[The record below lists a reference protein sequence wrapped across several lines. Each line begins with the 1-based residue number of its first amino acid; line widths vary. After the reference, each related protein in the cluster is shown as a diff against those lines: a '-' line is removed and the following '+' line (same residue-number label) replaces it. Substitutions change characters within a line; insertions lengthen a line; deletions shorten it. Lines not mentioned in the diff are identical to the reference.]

1 MAIQYFKEG
10 GNSMTEKLEQRS
22 PEWYQFRLGNIMAS
36 KIKDLMTK
44 TKYGESK
51 YKTNY
56 RYELAIE
63 RLTGKQAVIVPLND
77 AMRNGIERE
86 PEARDYFTNKLNLSV
101 REVGSYTHPLIE
113 RSGASPDGMVSD
125 GNQEFTLEIKAP
137 TMMTHARNLLAKELP
152 SQYKHQVMW
161 QMACAGVD
169 GAYWVSYNPEFP
181 EDTRM
186 KYLFVERDNVL
197 IKQMEEAVMEFDR
210 EVDQLVKLLK
220 EGAKNG

>member
-1 MAIQYFKEG
+1 
-10 GNSMTEKLEQRS
+10 MTEKLEQRS
-22 PEWYQFRLGNIMAS
+22 PEWYKFRLGNIMAS

-86 PEARDYFTNKLNLSV
+86 PEARDYFANKLNLSV
-101 REVGSYTHPLIE
+101 REVGSQTHPLIE

-125 GNQEFTLEIKAP
+125 GNQEVTLEIKAP
-137 TMMTHARNLLAKELP
+137 TMMTHARNLMAKELP
-152 SQYKHQVMW
+152 SQYKHQVHW
-161 QMACAGVD
+161 QMACSGMN
-169 GAYWVSYNPEFP
+169 GAYWVSYNPDFP
-181 EDTRM
+181 EDTQM
-186 KYLFVERDNVL
+186 KYLFVERDDKL
-197 IKQMEEAVMEFDR
+197 IAEMETAVKQFDF
-210 EVDQLVKLLK
+210 EVNQLVELLK
-220 EGAKNG
+220 EGAING

>member
-1 MAIQYFKEG
+1 
-10 GNSMTEKLEQRS
+10 MTEKLEQRS

-51 YKTNY
+51 YKENY

-63 RLTGKQAVIVPLND
+63 RLTGKQAVVVPLNE

-86 PEARDYFTNKLNLSV
+86 PEAREAFTSKLNLSV
-101 REVGSYTHPLIE
+101 REVGSYKHPLIE

-137 TMMTHARNLLAKELP
+137 TMMTHARNLLAKDLP
-152 SQYKHQVMW
+152 SQYKHQVQW
-161 QMACAGVD
+161 QIACAGVN

-186 KYLFVERDNVL
+186 KYLFVERDDKL
-197 IKQMEEAVMEFDR
+197 IAEMETAVKQFDF
-210 EVDQLVKLLK
+210 EVDQLVNLLK
-220 EGAKNG
+220 EGAINNG

>member
-1 MAIQYFKEG
+1 
-10 GNSMTEKLEQRS
+10 MTEKLEQRS
-22 PEWYQFRLGNIMAS
+22 PEWYKFRLGNIMAS

-51 YKTNY
+51 YKENY

-63 RLTGKQAVIVPLND
+63 RLTGKQAVVVPLND

-113 RSGASPDGMVSD
+113 RSGASPDGIVSD
-125 GNQEFTLEIKAP
+125 GNMEFCLEIKCP
-137 TMMTHARNLLAKELP
+137 TMMTHARNLMAKELP
-152 SQYKHQVMW
+152 SQYKHQVQW
-161 QMACAGVD
+161 QMACSGMN
-169 GAYWVSYNPEFP
+169 GSYWVSYNPEFP

-186 KYLFVERDNVL
+186 KYLFVERDDKL
-197 IKQMEEAVMEFDR
+197 IAEMEKAVKQFDF
-210 EVDQLVKLLK
+210 EVDQLVQLLK
-220 EGAKNG
+220 EGVTHG